1 MSTGA
6 DILYTIVLAAIVFR
20 LLGKALKAERKRA
33 EGTLRVKERA

>member
-6 DILYTIVLAAIVFR
+6 DVLYTIVIAAIVFW